1 MHNSTRRGL
10 LALASAIAWSQA
22 ATADDGHKEMTLDEV
37 LAHAEANAPELAV
50 AQQRAK
56 RGDAERVAAA
66 PFFPSNPTLTLAGG
80 GRFGGGQDG
89 GDLEAG
95 LMQELEVAGEP
106 GLRRDAAER
115 RAQAFDAELERARFS
130 VHQRVHVSF
139 HAALIAQNAERGAE
153 EVLKYADQLLEI
165 ATKQVQAGEAS
176 PLAGK
181 LARSEVS
188 RAKEQ
193 LLAAEQQSRTAR
205 LELALVTGMGGG
217 AEVVPKGAL
226 PISKETASLASLVA
240 LARESQPELRVRRAE
255 IEAAK
260 ADLALADREAFPK
273 PALGVSY
280 SAEGVAPGSTATQQ
294 IVLGTVEIPL
304 PFWRQNDGA
313 RARAKAE
320 LAVADAEERAVL
332 LTLENRVARAKARVD
347 SDAKRIALHTEEVL
361 PAVDE
366 NLKLM
371 QQAFALGD
379 ADITAVM
386 LARERLIAAR
396 REALDAYRDYFTAL
410 AELEAEVG
418 AEVTADDHT
427 AEGKRP

>member
-10 LALASAIAWSQA
+10 LALASAIAWSQTA
-22 ATADDGHKEMTLDEV
+22 IADDGLREMTLDEV
-37 LAHAEANAPELAV
+37 LAHAEANAPDLAV
-50 AQQRAK
+50 AQQRTK
-56 RGDAERVAAA
+56 RGDAERAAAA
-66 PFFPSNPTLTLAGG
+66 PFFPSNPRMLLAGG

-89 GDLEAG
+89 GDVEAG

-115 RAQAFDAELERARFS
+115 RAQAFDAELESARFN

-139 HAALIAQNAERGAE
+139 HAALIAQNALRGAE
-153 EVLKYADQLLEI
+153 EVLKYADQLLGI
-165 ATKQVQAGEAS
+165 ATKQVQAGEVS
-176 PLAGK
+176 PLAEK

-205 LELALVTGMGGG
+205 LDLALVAGVDGG
-217 AEVVPKGAL
+217 AEVAPKGTL
-226 PISKETASLASLVA
+226 PTPKETASLASLIE
-240 LARESQPELRVRRAE
+240 LARDRQPELRVRRAE

-260 ADLALADREAFPK
+260 AYVALADREAFPK

-280 SAEGVAPGSTATQQ
+280 SAEGVAPGSSATQQ
-294 IVLGTVEIPL
+294 IVHGLIEIPL
-304 PFWRQNDGA
+304 PFWRHNDGE

-320 LAVADAEERAVL
+320 LAIADAEQRAVL
-332 LTLENRVARAKARVD
+332 VTLESRVARAKARVD

-418 AEVTADDHT
+418 AEVTADDHQ
-427 AEGKRP
+427 AEGKKP